1 MSDLTYNKPKNKGV
15 MDFMRHKGRRWNWQM
30 SDNLALAAAP
40 GFGQVLLLLAG
51 ALGYGLLEI
60 SWRGWTH
67 WSMLLAGGLCFCCIN
82 YLDVQ
87 LPGCGNG
94 HKAWLCCLVI
104 TALELCFGLVF
115 NCWLGLD
122 IWDYT
127 RLPGNFLGQV
137 CLPYAALWYLLSLL
151 LLRLARWLRP
161 AL

>member
-15 MDFMRHKGRRWNWQM
+15 MVFMMHKGRRWNWQM

-40 GFGQVLLLLAG
+40 GFGQALLLLAG

-122 IWDYT
+122 A
-127 RLPGNFLGQV
+127 GQLFGSSLSAICRFV
-137 CLPYAALWYLLSLL
+137 VFAFAAAFAAGSM
-151 LLRLARWLRP
+151 AE
-161 AL
+161 AGFVK